1 MKKDNRGPSRPKL
14 VSDEELA
21 RVTVGER
28 KPHNGTIFLAEY
40 NRDWPVLFEREAR
53 RIKAA
58 LGPQALLVE
67 HVGST
72 SVPGLCAKPILDI
85 LLVVPDSAKETD
97 YLPALRR
104 AGYTLRI
111 REPDWYEHRMLKGP
125 DTDINLHVFSPRA
138 PEITRMLR
146 FRDWLREQEQD
157 RLLYKREKRRLAAKT
172 WRHVQHYADAKSAV
186 VEEILSRALKK

>member
-104 AGYTLRI
+104 AGYTLRT
-111 REPDWYEHRMLKGP
+111 REPD
-125 DTDINLHVFSPRA
+125 
-138 PEITRMLR
+138 
-146 FRDWLREQEQD
+146 
-157 RLLYKREKRRLAAKT
+157 
-172 WRHVQHYADAKSAV
+172 
-186 VEEILSRALKK
+186 LSLIHI